1 MLKWPAA
8 EGEVRSEFSEELIL
22 VSGEKL
28 SVDELE
34 TLKETTNLPIDGGI
48 RRIKSERRRRE
59 YDCKDCVQRL

>member
-1 MLKWPAA
+1 MLRWPVA

-34 TLKETTNLPIDGGI
+34 TLKETTDVLIDEHI
-48 RRIKSERRRRE
+48 NRLKERG
-59 YDCKDCVQRL
+59 DSTD

>member
-1 MLKWPAA
+1 MLRWPAA

-34 TLKETTNLPIDGGI
+34 TLKETTDMLIDEHI
-48 RRIKSERRRRE
+48 NRLKERG
-59 YDCKDCVQRL
+59 DSTD

>member
-1 MLKWPAA
+1 MLRWPAA

-34 TLKETTNLPIDGGI
+34 TLKETTDVLIDEHI
-48 RRIKSERRRRE
+48 NRLKERGVST
-59 YDCKDCVQRL
+59 D